1 MCNKHGGGLLDA
13 SGGLDVRLPRTRLL
27 LLGLV
32 LVAAGWLPPSA
43 HADGAMVL
51 IEAGGEGEGQGGDRS
66 ELEASMHSS
75 LLHDFQ
81 EVTEGLQ
88 VMEDSVTT
96 ASRQDTAPPSAFPDS
111 SAVVGRLFQIKVP
124 NKMADVYMEDIVKV
138 TEMGKDS
145 LPTWLHWDASSR
157 VLQGLPLDEDKGV
170 NYISVTISK
179 HAKASSSSSTSE
191 VFSIEVHPEDH
202 LDADSSQ
209 LLSNQAAAEDHGQP
223 FLCSN
228 EEPVTVLTVILDA
241 DLT

>member
-13 SGGLDVRLPRTRLL
+13 SRGLDVRLPRTRLL

-43 HADGAMVL
+43 HADGGMLGEMVL
-51 IEAGGEGEGQGGDRS
+51 IEAGGESEGQGGDRS

-124 NKMADVYMEDIVKV
+124 NKMADVYMGDIVKV
-138 TEMGKDS
+138 S
-145 LPTWLHWDASSR
+145 YLIF
-157 VLQGLPLDEDKGV
+157 VFV
-170 NYISVTISK
+170 NLN
-179 HAKASSSSSTSE
+179 
-191 VFSIEVHPEDH
+191 P
-202 LDADSSQ
+202 
-209 LLSNQAAAEDHGQP
+209 AA
-223 FLCSN
+223 
-228 EEPVTVLTVILDA
+228 
-241 DLT
+241 